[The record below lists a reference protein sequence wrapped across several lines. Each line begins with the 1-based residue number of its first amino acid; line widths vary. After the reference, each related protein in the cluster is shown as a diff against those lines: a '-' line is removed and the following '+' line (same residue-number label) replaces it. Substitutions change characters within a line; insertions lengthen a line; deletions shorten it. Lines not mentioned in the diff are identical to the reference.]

1 MTYKIPAE
9 DDVADAILIVMHKN
23 PQVRSQ
29 RELVSLVRKQLRS
42 SDPELRV
49 GGERVRR
56 VGINRGLINFTIE
69 YNKSKN
75 GKKPEL
81 CPVCRNRLKP
91 VKNMTL
97 DGSVIE
103 VRRNCTV
110 CSFSVGPS
118 PIVPGRYFFSKKSR

>member
-9 DDVADAILIVMHKN
+9 DQIADAILIVMHKN

-29 RELVSLVRKQLRS
+29 RELVYLVGKQLKS

-49 GGERVRR
+49 SGERIRR
-56 VGINRGLINFTIE
+56 VGINRGLINVTIE

-75 GKKPEL
+75 LNKPEI

-103 VRRNCTV
+103 IRRSCTV
-110 CSFSVGPS
+110 CSFTVGSS
-118 PIVPGRYFFSKKSR
+118 PIVPGRYFFSKKSK